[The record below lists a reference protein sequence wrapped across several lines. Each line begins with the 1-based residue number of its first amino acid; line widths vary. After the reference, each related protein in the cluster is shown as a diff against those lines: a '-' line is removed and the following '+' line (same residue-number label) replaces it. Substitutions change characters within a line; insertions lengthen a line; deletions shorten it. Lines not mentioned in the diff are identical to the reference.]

1 MSDLRTALTGIYQRR
16 GELSPHVVVD
26 EARPADSPLHD
37 RFEWDNE
44 IAGEA
49 YRLVQAA
56 ELIRSVRI
64 VYQDNPTGETKS
76 VRAFH
81 SLREAGSERK
91 GYAPIDEIITDEL
104 ATKILLQEFLRKA
117 AELKARYGHLVQYI
131 EWIRA
136 EAMGGDVA

>member
-1 MSDLRTALTGIYQRR
+1 MADLRTALTGIYHRR
-16 GELSPHVVVD
+16 GELSPPVVVD
-26 EARPADSPLHD
+26 EARPVDSPLHE
-37 RFEWDNE
+37 RFEWDDE
-44 IAGEA
+44 VAGEA

-64 VYQDNPTGETKS
+64 VYQDKPTGESKS

-91 GYAPIDEIITDEL
+91 GYAPIDEIVTDEL

-117 AELKARYGHLVQYI
+117 AELKARYGHLVEYVD
-131 EWIRA
+131 WVRS
-136 EAMGGDVA
+136 EALGGEAS